1 MAAYPFQPMSK
12 KKLKQLSMIIKEPK
26 HNVNTHR
33 LQKDFILPD
42 NIIPDTTR
50 PVTDQTCNHPQIDN
64 S

>member
-26 HNVNTHR
+26 HNIDTQR
-33 LQKDFILPD
+33 LQKDYLFPD
-42 NIIPDTTR
+42 SIISKTPR
-50 PVTDQTCNHPQIDN
+50 PVRDQTCNNLQTDN